1 MSSRKRSDADIVTNT
16 ITLGRDV
23 VEHAYHQMIHA
34 ASAFKAAKLVRD
46 ELRGALAMPN
56 TCTPA
61 LPAELVTDLA
71 GIAVGRTSHVFNGA
85 CQQTRATDY
94 LWKCFDISR

>member
-46 ELRGALAMPN
+46 ELRGAPCHAEYLYTGF
-56 TCTPA
+56 TC
-61 LPAELVTDLA
+61 
-71 GIAVGRTSHVFNGA
+71 
-85 CQQTRATDY
+85 
-94 LWKCFDISR
+94 